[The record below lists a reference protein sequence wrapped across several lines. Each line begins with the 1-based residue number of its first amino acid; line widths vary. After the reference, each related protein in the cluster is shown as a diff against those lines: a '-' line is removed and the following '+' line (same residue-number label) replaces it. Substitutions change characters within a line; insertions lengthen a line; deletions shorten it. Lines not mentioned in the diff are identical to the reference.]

1 MAPTTLEA
9 QATDSRAKTSTKAAI
24 RHIGITTKDPG
35 ATADFFIKGFGFIE
49 ILRRPNNGAVIVSDG
64 YINVTLLKF
73 KVDRYGGG
81 HPGLHHFGF
90 HVEDLEETEAK
101 MAPLGATE
109 LKEWNDAYGNQEG
122 TPDHWV
128 GERKWMTP
136 EGITIDVNPT
146 GWVTRPGGDR
156 GE

>member
-1 MAPTTLEA
+1 MP
-9 QATDSRAKTSTKAAI
+9 KI
-24 RHIGITTKDPG
+24 RHIGITTRDPA
-35 ATADFFIKGFGFIE
+35 ATADFFVKAFGMTVVERSPSGEGI
-49 ILRRPNNGAVIVSDG
+49 ILSDG

-90 HVEDLEETEAK
+90 HVEDLEQTEAK
-101 MAPLGATE
+101 LAPLGAVE
-109 LKEWNDAYGNQEG
+109 LAEWNQTYGNQEG
-122 TPDHWV
+122 TPDRWV

-136 EGITIDVNPT
+136 EGITIDVNPS
-146 GWVTRPGGDR
+146 GWKVRPGGER

>member
-1 MAPTTLEA
+1 MA
-9 QATDSRAKTSTKAAI
+9 KI
-24 RHIGITTKDPG
+24 RHIGITTRDPA
-35 ATADFFIKGFGFIE
+35 ATAAFFTQAFGLVE
-49 ILRRPNNGAVIVSDG
+49 VQRSQNDEGVVLSDG

-101 MAPLGATE
+101 LAPLGAVE
-109 LKEWNDAYGNQEG
+109 LKEWNQTYGNQEG
-122 TPDHWV
+122 TPEKWV

-146 GWVTRPGGDR
+146 GWKIRPGGER